1 MPEVTILWKPFNWFA
16 DQINGLVSIWWQL
29 LLLSRSLP
37 EIISMIDIQKE
48 FKNLGNILVPTR
60 NKKEKDSTD
69 VKNPPRNQSWNQ
81 EEENQ
86 LVKEWKQL
94 RVGERWQQ
102 FSIWNISCLNVRA
115 TNISIVYCQQ
125 DIKIVRLLFT

>member
-1 MPEVTILWKPFNWFA
+1 MPEVTILSKPFNWFA

-125 DIKIVRLLFT
+125 DIKIVRPLFT

>member
-1 MPEVTILWKPFNWFA
+1 MPEVTTLWKPFNWFA

-60 NKKEKDSTD
+60 NKKEKDSTE

-125 DIKIVRLLFT
+125 DIKIVRPLFT

>member
-29 LLLSRSLP
+29 LLLSKSLP

-86 LVKEWKQL
+86 LVKEWKQF

>member
-60 NKKEKDSTD
+60 NKKEKDSTE

>member
-60 NKKEKDSTD
+60 NKKEKDSTE

-94 RVGERWQQ
+94 GERWQQ

>member
-1 MPEVTILWKPFNWFA
+1 MPEVTILSKPFNWFA

>member
-1 MPEVTILWKPFNWFA
+1 
-16 DQINGLVSIWWQL
+16 
-29 LLLSRSLP
+29 
-37 EIISMIDIQKE
+37 MIDIQKE

-60 NKKEKDSTD
+60 NKKEKDSTE

-102 FSIWNISCLNVRA
+102 FSIWNIGCLNVRA

>member
-1 MPEVTILWKPFNWFA
+1 MPEVAILWKPFNWFA

-29 LLLSRSLP
+29 LLLSRSLL